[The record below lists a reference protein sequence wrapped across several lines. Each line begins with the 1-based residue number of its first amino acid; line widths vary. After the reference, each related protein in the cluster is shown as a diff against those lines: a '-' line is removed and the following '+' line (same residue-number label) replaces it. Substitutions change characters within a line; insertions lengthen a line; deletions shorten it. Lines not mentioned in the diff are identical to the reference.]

1 MVWAVVSN
9 RSAQCVVWSGVFC
22 RHGANTHEGD
32 LMANIAEM
40 VKELQQQRDRLDQAI
55 GALTPLAGIIK
66 TSSAQGGAG
75 GPRRTLSA
83 AARRKV
89 SLAQKARWA
98 RLRAENSAKSQP
110 NIVNPGK
117 RTMSAAA
124 RRKIA
129 ASQRA
134 RWAKLRAK
142 QKKAA

>member
-1 MVWAVVSN
+1 ME
-9 RSAQCVVWSGVFC
+9 RPIL
-22 RHGANTHEGD
+22 RHGANTREGD

-55 GALTPLAGIIK
+55 GALAPLTGISK

-98 RLRAENSAKSQP
+98 ELRAENSAKSQR
-110 NIVNPGK
+110 NTVNPGK
-117 RTMSAAA
+117 GTMSAAD

-129 ASQRA
+129 RS
-134 RWAKLRAK
+134 K
-142 QKKAA
+142 QA

>member
-1 MVWAVVSN
+1 ME
-9 RSAQCVVWSGVFC
+9 RPIL
-22 RHGANTHEGD
+22 RHGANTREGD

-40 VKELQQQRDRLDQAI
+40 VQELQQQRDRLDQAI
-55 GALTPLAGIIK
+55 GALAPLVGIIK

-98 RLRAENSAKSQP
+98 KLRAENSAKSQP